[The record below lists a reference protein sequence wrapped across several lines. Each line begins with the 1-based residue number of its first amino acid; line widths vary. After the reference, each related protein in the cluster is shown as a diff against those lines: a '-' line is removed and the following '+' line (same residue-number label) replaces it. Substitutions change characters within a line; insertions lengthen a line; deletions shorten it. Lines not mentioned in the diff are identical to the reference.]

1 MAHHYTKNT
10 TGITRYCNTCRR
22 NTQHYVWDGRLGP
35 CKEDHH
41 KDKPAQPAPVVERQ
55 QSLFDEVKP

>member
-1 MAHHYTKNT
+1 MPQHYTKNT
-10 TGITRYCNTCRR
+10 LEVTHFCNTCRR

-41 KDKPAQPAPVVERQ
+41 PVKPPKAKAAASAQG
-55 QSLFDEVKP
+55 SLFEDKSL